1 MRLASRSPSGKPVS
15 NSSDS
20 PVGETNSVEAPP
32 STSIQVIFR
41 SRDWAVTAA
50 PAVSVNAAMAAAER
64 RKRCMVSSLVPALT
78 IREALFAREAST
90 NCSKQQI
97 VRARRTLGSRRAPAT
112 ADRSPPASLA
122 LPNCGRLSRRS
133 SSHYGQLPRIRPRR
147 IITAPEAPAHR
158 RSPRRMA
165 RCVQA
170 SRCGVTQVA
179 QFGGCMRQNATFF
192 CVALAWL
199 WSVAAFAQGAANHP
213 AQGAVNPSYAPPAWD
228 TYTPNIPGV
237 VAGGTT
243 VELIT
248 DQLNGTEGPVAM
260 PDGTLLFTEGGAR
273 RLSRFDKD
281 GKRSTF
287 LENIQS
293 GGLGFDPKGRLIA
306 NDNTPGKQ
314 GIYIVYPKGAERT
327 LIDRKTPGFM
337 QSNDI
342 VVDKKG
348 GVYFTQPEQANVG
361 YIFPDG
367 KGTKIVAE
375 HITRPNGITMSPDEK
390 ILYVNDSRGEYL
402 LA

>member
-1 MRLASRSPSGKPVS
+1 
-15 NSSDS
+15 
-20 PVGETNSVEAPP
+20 
-32 STSIQVIFR
+32 
-41 SRDWAVTAA
+41 
-50 PAVSVNAAMAAAER
+50 
-64 RKRCMVSSLVPALT
+64 
-78 IREALFAREAST
+78 
-90 NCSKQQI
+90 
-97 VRARRTLGSRRAPAT
+97 
-112 ADRSPPASLA
+112 
-122 LPNCGRLSRRS
+122 
-133 SSHYGQLPRIRPRR
+133 
-147 IITAPEAPAHR
+147 
-158 RSPRRMA
+158 
-165 RCVQA
+165 
-170 SRCGVTQVA
+170 
-179 QFGGCMRQNATFF
+179 MRQNATF
-192 CVALAWL
+192 VGVGLVVI
-199 WSVAAFAQGAANHP
+199 WSVAVFAQGAANQP
-213 AQGAVNPSYAPPAWD
+213 AQGAVNPSYVPPAWD
-228 TYTPNIPGV
+228 TYAPNIPGV
-237 VAGGTT
+237 VTGGTT

-314 GIYIVYPKGAERT
+314 GIYIVYPKGAEKT

-375 HITRPNGITMSPDEK
+375 NITRPNGITMSPDEK

-402 LA
+402 LAYDVQPDGSVTNRRNFTRYAQVNTSAGGGDVGPGLRYKFTSCADGMAVDKEGRVYNAGCNGIQVYSAQGKHLGTIPTARQIQNLAFAGPDKKTLYLVGRGAAWKIQTLTQGYLGRAK